1 MYFNIKK
8 HKNFIINKILC
19 PHFYWKEA
27 SPFLYGS
34 FRRGIIV
41 CKNCGKIKFIEQL
54 KDYEIIL

>member
-1 MYFNIKK
+1 MKK
-8 HKNFIINKILC
+8 YKNLIINRILC

-34 FRRGIIV
+34 FARGVII

>member
-1 MYFNIKK
+1 M
-8 HKNFIINKILC
+8 KNKNSIINKILC
-19 PHFYWKEA
+19 PHFYWGKA

-34 FRRGIIV
+34 FTRGVII